1 MQTLTIDVTIVNN
14 DCRKRR
20 LTMNDHLYRW
30 RNREIRK
37 QIEVIDGT
45 EKPTLV
51 LINALYLN
59 VYLRKWIEAN
69 IWIYMDRIVYVGS
82 ELPAQLDGVEVVD
95 CNGKYLVPGYIEPHA
110 HPFQLYNP
118 YDLAM
123 FAGRTGTTTLV
134 NDNLQWLYLT
144 DRKKAFSLMDDFM
157 KLPVSMYWWARFD
170 SQSFI
175 HEEAEIFD
183 DEQVQAWL
191 QHEAVIQGGELTA
204 WPQVLKDDD
213 RILYW
218 MQEAK
223 RMRKPVEGHFPGA
236 SEKTLVKLKL
246 LGASSDHEALSG
258 KEVYHRLT
266 MGYRVGLRNSSIRE
280 DLATILKDLQSY
292 NLSSYDHL
300 TMTTDGATPSFIENG
315 LINQCVQIAID
326 SGVPPIEA
334 YMMATYNAAEQF
346 HLEERLGSIAVGRTA
361 HINIL
366 DSIEN
371 ATPVSVIAKGQFLKR
386 DGVIVNQNNSL
397 DWTQYG
403 IQKLKLDWQLTEADL
418 QFSIPVGL
426 RLDNDVIMKP
436 YPIKID
442 PTSDKI
448 ISKDEAFL
456 MLVDRE
462 GEWRINT
469 IMKGFTQTL
478 GGLASSYSLTGDIV
492 VIGKDKS
499 DILLAFT
506 RMKQIGGGI
515 VLVHE
520 GKVLFEIPL
529 HIGGMMYNGPVEE
542 LIPLDKQLKNV
553 LIEHGYQ
560 HKDPLYTM
568 LFLSSMNLPYIRITP
583 LGIID
588 VKKRE
593 ILFPSIMRH

>member
-1 MQTLTIDVTIVNN
+1 
-14 DCRKRR
+14 
-20 LTMNDHLYRW
+20 MNDHLYRW

-37 QIEVIDGT
+37 QIEVIDGK
-45 EKPTLV
+45 EQPTLV

-59 VYLRKWIEAN
+59 VYLKKWIQSN

-82 ELPAQLDGVEVVD
+82 EMPRNTDGVEVVD
-95 CNGKYLVPGYIEPHA
+95 CSGKFLVPGYIEPHA

-118 YDLAM
+118 YDLSM
-123 FAGRTGTTTLV
+123 FAGQTGTTTLV
-134 NDNLQWLYLT
+134 NDNLPWLYLT
-144 DRKKAFSLMDDFM
+144 NRKKAFSIMDDFM
-157 KLPVSMYWWARFD
+157 ELPVSMFWWARFD
-170 SQSFI
+170 SQSYI
-175 HEEAEIFD
+175 HEEAEIFN
-183 DEQVQAWL
+183 DEEVQAWL

-204 WPQVLKDDD
+204 WPQVLKNDD

-246 LGASSDHEALSG
+246 LGASSDHESLSAE
-258 KEVYHRLT
+258 EVYHRLT

-280 DLATILKDLQSY
+280 DLSNIFEELQKY
-292 NLSSYDHL
+292 ELSSYDHL
-300 TMTTDGATPSFIENG
+300 TMTTDGATPSFIEEG
-315 LINQCVQIAID
+315 IINRCVQVAID

-366 DSIEN
+366 DSVEN
-371 ATPVSVIAKGQFLKR
+371 ATPVSVIAKGKFLKR
-386 DGVIVNQNNSL
+386 EGKVIDQRKEL
-397 DWTQYG
+397 DWSKYN
-403 IQKLKLDWQLTEADL
+403 INKLNLTWDLTDADL
-418 QFSIPVGL
+418 QFSMPVGL
-426 RLDNDVIMKP
+426 NMENDVIMKP
-436 YPIKID
+436 YPINID
-442 PTSDKI
+442 PSAEKI
-448 ISKDEAFL
+448 ISENEAFI

-469 IMKGFTQTL
+469 IIKGFTKTL
-478 GGLASSYSLTGDIV
+478 GGLASSYSLTGDV
-492 VIGKDKS
+492 VIVGNSKS
-499 DILLAFT
+499 DILLAFN
-506 RMKQIGGGI
+506 RMKEIGGGI
-515 VLVHE
+515 VLAHDGE
-520 GKVLFEIPL
+520 IIFEIPL
-529 HIGGMMYNGPVEE
+529 HIGGMMYDGPLEE
-542 LIPLDKQLKNV
+542 LIPYDKKLKEL
-553 LIEHGYQ
+553 LIEHGYS
-560 HKDPLYTM
+560 HKEPLFTL